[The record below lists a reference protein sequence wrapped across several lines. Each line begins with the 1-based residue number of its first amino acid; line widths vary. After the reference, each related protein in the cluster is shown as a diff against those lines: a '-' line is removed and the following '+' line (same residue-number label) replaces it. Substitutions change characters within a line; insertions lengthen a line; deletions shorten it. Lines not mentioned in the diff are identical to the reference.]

1 MSLTSYLTDPE
12 HSEIKKKFREEFIRP
27 AFGFKNSIKAPPLTA
42 NYGIVGAAFDY
53 ILRFA
58 IQYHNKEELIHG
70 RTWTSDSSFG
80 ELVDTFKGDKQI
92 TLRNK
97 FDNAKSNY
105 AKFLQTG
112 KITNELLA
120 NTLFLAKL
128 DLYFRSGIIASD
140 LFTENDLDIK
150 DLRTLYSVLNISDF
164 KFKKE
169 CFINP
174 VFGRGSLMVGGADAD
189 IIIDH
194 TLIEIKVTKHLKLER
209 EYLNQLIGYY
219 ILSLIGGINNR
230 SKTSKIKKIG
240 IYFARHGFLWT
251 VPLAEIGTPEK
262 FESVK
267 NWFISY
273 FDNLRVN

>member
-12 HSEIKKKFREEFIRP
+12 HSAIKQKFREEFTRP
-27 AFGFKNSIKAPPLTA
+27 AFSYKNSIKAPPLTA

-53 ILRFA
+53 ILRFT
-58 IQYHNKEELIHG
+58 IQYHNNDKLIHHKI
-70 RTWTSDSSFG
+70 WTSDISYG
-80 ELVDTFKGDKQI
+80 ELVDTFKGVKQLTI
-92 TLRNK
+92 SNK
-97 FDNAKSNY
+97 YNRAKSNY
-105 AKFLQTG
+105 AKFLKNG
-112 KITNELLA
+112 KITKEFLA
-120 NTLFLAKL
+120 DTLFLAKL
-128 DLYFRSGIIASD
+128 DLYFRTGIIASD
-140 LFTENDLDIK
+140 LFIENDLDIK

-189 IIIDH
+189 IIMDN

-219 ILSLIGGINNR
+219 ILSLIGGINSR
-230 SKTSKIKKIG
+230 SNTSVIKKIG
-240 IYFARHGFLWT
+240 IYFARHGVLWT

-267 NWFISY
+267 NWLISY
-273 FDNLRVN
+273 FNRLHAK